1 MIKLVLLMHRLIVC
15 KIVILELD
23 LNLLLK
29 TLFMNKLDFFV
40 SDLHGS
46 ISRYMKLFRL
56 IEKEKPAL
64 VFMTGDL
71 LPSGM
76 FAFSSGSGTSSS
88 FIEDVL
94 EKGFLELRG
103 KMKAYYPEVFL
114 ILGNDDGKAEEES
127 FISAEKTGIWHY
139 IHGKK
144 ASFQDN
150 TIYGYAYVPPTPFM
164 LKDWERYDVSR
175 YVDPGCTPPEEG
187 AHSVEVDRKKMQ
199 FQTIQKDL
207 LELTENDDLSKSV
220 FLFHSPPYQ
229 TDLDRAALDGR
240 TFEYVPLDVHVGSI
254 AIKRFIEERQPMLTL
269 HGHIH
274 ESSSITGHWQQKI
287 GNTLAM
293 NAAHN
298 GRELSLIRFDLEDLG
313 TARRE
318 LL

>member
-1 MIKLVLLMHRLIVC
+1 
-15 KIVILELD
+15 
-23 LNLLLK
+23 
-29 TLFMNKLDFFV
+29 MNKLAFFV

-46 ISRYMKLFRL
+46 VSRYKKLFRL
-56 IEKEKPAL
+56 IEKEKPAV
-64 VFMTGDL
+64 VFMAGDL
-71 LPSGM
+71 LPSGL
-76 FAFSSGSGTSSS
+76 FAFTSGSGTSSD

-94 EKGFLELRG
+94 KKGFLELKE
-103 KMKAYYPEVFL
+103 KMGAAYPEVFL
-114 ILGNDDGKAEEES
+114 ILGNDDGKADEES
-127 FISAEKTGIWHY
+127 FIIVQKTGIWHY

-144 ASFQDN
+144 TRFQDY
-150 TIYGYAYVPPTPFM
+150 TIYGYAYVPPPPFM

-187 AHSVEVDRKKMQ
+187 AHSVEVDRKKIQ

-207 LELTENDDLSKSV
+207 LELTGEDDLRKSV

-229 TDLDRAALDGR
+229 TYLDRAALDGR

-274 ESSSITGHWQQKI
+274 ESTSITGHWQQKI

-293 NAAHN
+293 NAAHS
-298 GRELSLIRFDLEDLG
+298 GRELSLIRFELDDLG
-313 TARRE
+313 SARRE
-318 LL
+318 LV